1 MKEQIS
7 ALMDDE
13 LDRDSLDHLFK
24 AVKSDNEL
32 GACWA
37 DYHLIGDAM
46 RGSMTIK
53 PGFTRR
59 LMKKLEAEPA
69 VLAPRNTRTE
79 RKPAVWSI
87 AASAAAVLFVGW
99 VVLQQ
104 QAPET
109 GNAPVVEIAQHIPSE
124 YLHAHQAVA
133 PSSSS
138 YFIQPAAYSGNS
150 E

>member
-13 LDRDSLDHLFK
+13 LDTDSLDHLFK
-24 AVKSDNEL
+24 AVKSDKEL
-32 GACWA
+32 GICWA
-37 DYHLIGDAM
+37 SYHLIGDAM
-46 RGSMTIK
+46 RGSMTIE

-69 VLAPRNTRTE
+69 VLAPRNVKTE
-79 RKPAVWSI
+79 RRPVMWSV

-104 QAPET
+104 QLPNAED
-109 GNAPVVEIAQHIPSE
+109 APVVEIAQNIPSE

-150 E
+150 Q